1 MTGMELGLTQRGAL
15 ALTPSLRQAIGFLAL
30 SNIEL
35 AARLVDLQQAN
46 GALSLEDP
54 RALALR
60 LDLMRQIASP
70 PDGAG
75 HKGMPHQSG
84 LGGLDVSALAAMAPG
99 LIAHVEAQL
108 PLLVREAADMPVARV
123 LLYNLDP
130 SGWLGASLEE
140 IAAQAGCSVGR
151 ADSVL
156 RQVQAAEP
164 TGLFARSLSECLALQ
179 IREQGLMSAP
189 FAALLENLPLV
200 AAGDIDVLA
209 RTCACSVDAVMAMIR
224 GLRGLDPKPGAAFA
238 QGDASQRMAD
248 LFLRRE
254 GKDWLLELNLAS
266 VPALR
271 LTPGKD
277 ATPEILR
284 EARGLIQAL
293 ERRHAIVLAIGAE
306 IVARQDAHLRGQ
318 APLAALTIND
328 LAAATGLHRSSVSRV
343 TAVLTLSLP
352 HRTVGLRDLMSPA
365 APAARQLEDPPS
377 VSAILQRMREIVGA
391 EDRANPLSDH
401 ALSRLLLPHGAALA
415 RRTVAKY
422 RRLAGIP
429 SRATRR
435 RQA

>member
-1 MTGMELGLTQRGAL
+1 MTGIELGLTQRGAL
-15 ALTPSLRQAIGFLAL
+15 ALTPSLRQAIGFLTL
-30 SNIEL
+30 SNTEL
-35 AARLVDLQQAN
+35 AARLADLQQAN
-46 GALSLEDP
+46 DALSLEVP
-54 RALALR
+54 GASGLR
-60 LDLMRQIASP
+60 LDLIRQIASP
-70 PDGAG
+70 PDGTG
-75 HKGMPHQSG
+75 RKSMPHPSG
-84 LGGLDVSALAAMAPG
+84 PGGLDVSVLAAMAPG

-130 SGWLGASLEE
+130 SGWLGASLED
-140 IAAQAGCSVGR
+140 IAAQAGCSIAQ

-179 IREQGLMSAP
+179 IREQGLMSPP
-189 FAALLENLPLV
+189 FAALLEHLPLV
-200 AAGDIDVLA
+200 AAGEIDVLA
-209 RTCACSVDAVMAMIR
+209 RTCACSADAVTAMIQR
-224 GLRGLDPKPGAAFA
+224 LRRLDQKPGAAFA
-238 QGDASQRMAD
+238 QGDASQPLAD
-248 LFLRRE
+248 LFLRRD
-254 GKDWLLELNLAS
+254 GRDWLLELNLAS

-277 ATPEILR
+277 ATPETLR
-284 EARGLIQAL
+284 EARGIMQAL
-293 ERRHAIVLAIGAE
+293 ERRHATVLAIGAE

-343 TAVLTLSLP
+343 TAALSLSLP
-352 HRTVGLRDLMSPA
+352 RRTLGLRDLMSPA
-365 APAARQLEDPPS
+365 VPAARQLEDPPS
-377 VSAILQRMREIVGA
+377 VSAVLQRMREIVGA
-391 EDRANPLSDH
+391 EDRANPLSDD